1 MEKLLALSVL
11 ALTVFGSTLGA
22 CDRLRGLGNRVRTGC
37 PRMGRAAGSF
47 GSICSPRLV
56 GTAVFRAASAN
67 LLPSALASA
76 HWPTRTGQRT
86 LAVHHDAE
94 DKTSTGTGTGTG
106 KDGGRLFRGAGAS
119 LYRLHPL
126 NRKKRS
132 GKGTGALR
140 GTAIASVWGGRRMRL
155 LYSGADSYR
164 PQIASEV
171 STIL

>member
-76 HWPTRTGQRT
+76 HWPTRTGQRA
-86 LAVHHDAE
+86 LASAHSPSIMTQ
-94 DKTSTGTGTGTG
+94 KTRPAPAPAPAPARMAADCFGVPARASTGYT
-106 KDGGRLFRGAGAS
+106 RSIA
-119 LYRLHPL
+119 
-126 NRKKRS
+126 KK
-132 GKGTGALR
+132 
-140 GTAIASVWGGRRMRL
+140 SVPVREPERYGEL
-155 LYSGADSYR
+155 L
-164 PQIASEV
+164 
-171 STIL
+171 